1 MTTNVIVLNSEPGIQ
16 RDGTPYDTKNYIDGQ
31 WVRFYRGRPR
41 KIGGYRLIEQG
52 SSTIIRTIY
61 NYDNPMT
68 SNVVDTYLG
77 REDSVGYER
86 FNYNGE
92 SISGFINRTPTTYT
106 SNVNNLWTFDIF
118 IGSEE
123 IDEQTIL
130 TPFIIAHVAPN
141 ANDINSSIEGP
152 IYYGNAENNAPLI
165 NVTDDGTDTGNN
177 ILASGGI
184 IFAPPFL
191 IAYGNNGEIK
201 WCEAGDIGK
210 WLHSQNIA
218 NNKIIKMVLTRGSS
232 LPQLLAWT
240 SNSLISLSYDISNF
254 TEDHFFS
261 AVTIDNKITIMSP
274 NSIVG
279 FANQYFWIGLNQFYF
294 FNGIVQPLQN
304 TMNAEFF
311 FQRIDLRSRAKV
323 WGEIVNPATG
333 GTEIWWHYPKIDPHH
348 PEIVTQECTDVII
361 YHVEIKKWSDTSLGR
376 AAGAQIG
383 PFPLPMMA
391 DSQLLASTGTYP
403 LWMHEYGYDKQIG
416 GIKYPIQS
424 YFETHIY
431 DFFEGNPENNRAM
444 RTRRIEPNFSM
455 TEIPQPHPNPPL
467 PTHMTVTV
475 KNRFFP
481 SDTEENNKV
490 QIKGPYLFDNNTQK
504 IDAVNS
510 QGRLVSFVFESNE
523 VGGGYTMGKTLLN
536 YDIGDVR
543 PSGNGTSQ
551 G

>member
-16 RDGTPYDTKNYIDGQ
+16 RDGTPYDTKSYIDGQ

-61 NYDNPMT
+61 NYDNPMA
-68 SNVVDTYLG
+68 SNSVDTYLG

-92 SISGFINRTPTTYT
+92 STSGFINRTPTTGFVP
-106 SNVNNLWTFDIF
+106 NVNNLWNFDVF
-118 IGSEE
+118 IKTDLNPL
-123 IDEQTIL
+123 IVANL
-130 TPFIIAHVAPN
+130 TRN
-141 ANDINSSIEGP
+141 ANDINSSFEGP
-152 IYYGNAENNAPLI
+152 IYYGNAEDNATLTQ
-165 NVTDDGTDTGNN
+165 VTNAGEPV
-177 ILASGGI
+177 LASGGV
-184 IFAPPFL
+184 IFAPPIL
-191 IAYGNNGEIK
+191 IAYGNNGGIQ
-201 WCEAGDIGK
+201 WSHSGDIDNWYG
-210 WLHSQNIA
+210 HQNIA

-232 LPQLLAWT
+232 FPQLLAWT
-240 SNSLISLSYDISNF
+240 SNSLISLSYNIDDVAE
-254 TEDHFFS
+254 TDFFS

-311 FQRIDLRSRAKV
+311 FQGIDLRSRAKV

-333 GTEIWWHYPKIDPHH
+333 GTEIWWHYPKIDPEH

-361 YHVEIKKWSDTSLGR
+361 YHVEMKKWSNTSLGR

-383 PFPLPMMA
+383 PFPLPMMS
-391 DSQLLASTGTYP
+391 DNQLLPSTGTYP

-416 GIKYPIQS
+416 GVKYPIRS

-431 DFFEGNPENNRAM
+431 DFFEGNPANNRAM

-455 TEIPQPHPNPPL
+455 TAPDGDVS
-467 PTHMTVTV
+467 HMTVTV

-481 SDTEENNKV
+481 SDTDDNNKIQV
-490 QIKGPYLFDNNTQK
+490 KGPYLFDNNTQK
-504 IDAVNS
+504 IDDVNS

-543 PSGNGTSQ
+543 PSGNGASQ